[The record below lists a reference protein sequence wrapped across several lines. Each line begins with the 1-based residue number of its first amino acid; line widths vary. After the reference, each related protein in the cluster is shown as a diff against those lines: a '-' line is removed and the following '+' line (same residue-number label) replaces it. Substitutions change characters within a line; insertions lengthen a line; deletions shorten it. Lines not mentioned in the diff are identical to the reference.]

1 MSFVA
6 GVVIL
11 RSKTSHA
18 PKNNKTPKAQAH
30 FPAASTTSP
39 PTASLT
45 TASILSQF
53 QFESALLHTDL
64 AAVLYSPPG
73 PTPFS
78 PDRIAFVTQHVQ
90 LRVFLTTDTPS
101 VLLINAHGNPI
112 PRSESSL
119 ISARLVSSL
128 LAATTTEGLK
138 ATIITAAFFCGEH
151 RPVAR
156 DVYAA
161 PAEATMSLLLQV
173 VAAWGRFDAAELD
186 WIRGNLDPTDVRRVC
201 AVFEGVVQRL
211 PAALVVFVVVD
222 GLDFF
227 SEPPEREAEMTEV
240 VRMLVGLSRDGNGVR
255 ARVKV
260 LFVGATRARFV
271 EEEMREA
278 EMLDVPR
285 FCPPAGDPG
294 AVFGMGPGQGGQ
306 GPSGVGMLEY

>member
-1 MSFVA
+1 MSFLA

-11 RSKTSHA
+11 HSKASHG
-18 PKNNKTPKAQAH
+18 PKNSKTPKPQAH
-30 FPAASTTSP
+30 FPAASTTIP
-39 PTASLT
+39 PTTSLT
-45 TASILSQF
+45 TAAILSQF
-53 QFESALLHTDL
+53 QFEPALLPTDL
-64 AAVLYSPPG
+64 AAVLHSPPG

-119 ISARLVSSL
+119 VSARLISAL
-128 LAATTTEGLK
+128 LAATAAEGLK
-138 ATIITAAFFCGEH
+138 AAIITAAFFCGEH
-151 RPVAR
+151 RPIAQ

-161 PAEATMSLLLQV
+161 PAEAAMSLLLQV
-173 VAAWGRFDAAELD
+173 VAGWGRLDATELE
-186 WIRGNLDPTDVRRVC
+186 WICGNLDPTDVRRVC

-211 PAALVVFVVVD
+211 PAAVVLFVVVD

-227 SEPPEREAEMTEV
+227 GEPPEREAEMMEV

-271 EEEMREA
+271 EVEMRET
-278 EMLDVPR
+278 EVLDVPR
-285 FCPPAGDPG
+285 SCPPAGDPG
-294 AVFGMGPGQGGQ
+294 TVFGMSPGQGGQ
-306 GPSGVGMLEY
+306 GPSGEGMLEY